1 MTGRTIP
8 VTRTDDSEVASE
20 ATQELIKAKT
30 DNLDIA
36 LSALRD
42 ALRGSGSKTNTDI
55 VTELASIGG
64 ASAAA
69 AGDTGESTTN
79 GFLRWLRDFW
89 FALKGTKTAANSLSV
104 TGASDGVFYVGGV
117 SADGVAPTNQAV
129 RVSGIDDSGL
139 KRTLATDSS
148 GYQYAKQ
155 IPQLS
160 TAINITATNQF
171 AQLAIPDGYNNWTA
185 VLNPGSFSGTLTFQ
199 VSFDDGSNWLT
210 SAMNSVNTAAILS
223 TTATSVGNAWDGQIP
238 NGATHV
244 RVFGTT
250 VTSGSATGTILLSPR
265 MMSSPNTLLTYLQSS
280 IARIGQTTASKS
292 RFTDTTSPL
301 VTATPSFTGSW
312 RDAFVGTASGA
323 VTATLE
329 YGKLVTASAFGDQ
342 PFDLYIE
349 VSENQTAISRWHN
362 VSATAV
368 GTVYG
373 AVLQIQ
379 PVFRYWRLYAVKTGS
394 DQTYFRL
401 SSKMEAA

>member
-1 MTGRTIP
+1 M
-8 VTRTDDSEVASE
+8 
-20 ATQELIKAKT
+20 
-30 DNLDIA
+30 
-36 LSALRD
+36 
-42 ALRGSGSKTNTDI
+42 
-55 VTELASIGG
+55 
-64 ASAAA
+64 
-69 AGDTGESTTN
+69 
-79 GFLRWLRDFW
+79 
-89 FALKGTKTAANSLSV
+89 
-104 TGASDGVFYVGGV
+104 FYVGGV
-117 SADGVAPTNQAV
+117 SSDGVAPTNQAV
-129 RVSGIDDSGL
+129 RVGGIDAGGL
-139 KRTLATDSS
+139 KRTLATDTY

-210 SAMNSVNTAAILS
+210 AAMNSVNLAAIIA

-265 MMSSPNTLLTYLQSS
+265 MMSSPNTILTYLQTST
-280 IARIGQTTASKS
+280 ARIGQTTASKS

-301 VTATPSFTGSW
+301 VTVTPSFTGYW
-312 RDAFVGTASGA
+312 RDAFVGTAVGA
-323 VTATLE
+323 VFSASE